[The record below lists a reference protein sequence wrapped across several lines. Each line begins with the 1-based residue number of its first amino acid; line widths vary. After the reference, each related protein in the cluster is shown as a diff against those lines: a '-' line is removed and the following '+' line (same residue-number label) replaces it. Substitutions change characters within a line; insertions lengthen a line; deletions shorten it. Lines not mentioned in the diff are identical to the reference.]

1 MGVSLWR
8 NATEVPKE
16 KQALVLMLR
25 LTGRAAT
32 LAKAEPLAVYATDSG
47 VGNLLTFLRKKFGQ
61 SPIYLIHQDLKAF
74 FGIRRTEASVTEFL
88 GRFQMSRS
96 QVENRLGKP
105 LDEEV
110 ACSILLE
117 ASALNPQDKR
127 NALAAVSDFRDSAK
141 LLAAIQH
148 LFSGDRDRDGSAL
161 VADHDTYGSRPEAG
175 SSVSPAPLPQASDPF
190 SETSEDEAG
199 VQEAFAVYNAMR
211 NRLRRKNAQ
220 RPTPEP
226 SSEPGPC

>member
-1 MGVSLWR
+1 MTHLVPIPSFDGQGFEAYERDVSLWR
-8 NATEVPKE
+8 NATDVPKE

-32 LAKAEPLAVYATDSG
+32 LAKAEPLAAYATDSG
-47 VGNLLTFLRKKFGQ
+47 VGNLLAFLRKKFGQ

-141 LLAAIQH
+141 LLSAIQH
-148 LFSGDRDRDGSAL
+148 LFSSDRNKDGSVL
-161 VADHDTYGSRPEAG
+161 VADHVLPASQHHEETPVFRLLLLQTRIYSRR
-175 SSVSPAPLPQASDPF
+175 PLRTRLEF
-190 SETSEDEAG
+190 
-199 VQEAFAVYNAMR
+199 R
-211 NRLRRKNAQ
+211 RRLRCTTRCAIA
-220 RPTPEP
+220 
-226 SSEPGPC
+226 